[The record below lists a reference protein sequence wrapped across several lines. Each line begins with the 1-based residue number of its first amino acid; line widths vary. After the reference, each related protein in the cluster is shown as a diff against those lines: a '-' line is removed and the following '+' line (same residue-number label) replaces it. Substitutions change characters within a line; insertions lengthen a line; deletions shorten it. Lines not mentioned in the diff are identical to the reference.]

1 MQIFYIY
8 KIINLF
14 ILISFSPI
22 FSMNFLMEK
31 SEEFDSCRIFFWGE
45 DLRLKNLQFT
55 NFTSCVLQGTLLSH
69 SNCDEASFRSA
80 NLEGAIAIKTSF
92 RYASFRWAHLENA
105 DFTNADFYHA
115 YFYGSDLSGAIVE
128 GANFEKATG
137 LTNEQKK
144 YLRAHGAKNVPKDLT
159 SEEFEEET
167 KRIEEELKSPLL
179 DWIDNIIDRI
189 FCCRKKHKKHTE

>member
-1 MQIFYIY
+1 MTNN
-8 KIINLF
+8 NLAEQTKYVFKFDF
-14 ILISFSPI
+14 IL
-22 FSMNFLMEK
+22 
-31 SEEFDSCRIFFWGE
+31 E
-45 DLRLKNLQFT
+45 DLRFEDLRFENFAGCIFRSANL
-55 NFTSCVLQGTLLSH
+55 NEA
-69 SNCDEASFRSA
+69 NCNEASFRSA
-80 NLEGAIAIKTSF
+80 DLRNASAKHASF
-92 RYASFRWAHLENA
+92 RYTSFRWAKLGNMNL
-105 DFTNADFYHA
+105 TNAYCYGT

-128 GANFEKATG
+128 GANFEKSTG

-189 FCCRKKHKKHTE
+189 FCCTQKNKKLKKKEK